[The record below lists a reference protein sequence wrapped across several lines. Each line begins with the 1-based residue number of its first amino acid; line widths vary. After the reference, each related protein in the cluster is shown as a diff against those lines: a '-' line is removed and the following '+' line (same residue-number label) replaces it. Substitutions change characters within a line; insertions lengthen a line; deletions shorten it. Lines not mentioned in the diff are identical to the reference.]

1 MCACSCAYRLALSV
15 QNVDQGGVEKCTVA
29 TVWASNP
36 LWACEESLVRAAS
49 VSVKATQSEDS
60 ERAREGDTEVDDGDL
75 FGVILNFSS
84 LLSMLPKF

>member
-1 MCACSCAYRLALSV
+1 M
-15 QNVDQGGVEKCTVA
+15 
-29 TVWASNP
+29 
-36 LWACEESLVRAAS
+36 VRAAS

-60 ERAREGDTEVDDGDL
+60 ERAREGDTEVDAGDL